1 MQPVEQR
8 DEVEMLSLML
18 LIRRFEERASQQ
30 YQAQKIGGFCHLYIG
45 QEAVVTGAV
54 AAVRDDDYI
63 ITAYRDHAHAL
74 ARGTSAN
81 ACMAKLFVRATG
93 ASAGLVGS
101 MLFFDKQHHMYG
113 GHAIVAAHVPLGV
126 GLAFAIKY
134 RGEDRVTLCFFGD
147 GAINQGAF
155 HEALNLAALYKLP
168 IVFICENNL
177 FAMGTSVKRSTSL
190 KQIIDRAEGYDIPG
204 EIVDGMNFRE
214 VRDKVAEVADS
225 IRKEPHPAFLEART
239 YRYRGHSMSD
249 PSSYRT
255 REEVAEYQ
263 GAYKVSHG
271 LLERFGPRRIIDTP
285 ISENGF
291 AGLGVGAAMVG
302 LRPIIEFMTFS
313 FSLVA
318 FDQVVN
324 NAPNMFTMSGGQ
336 FNIPITFRGPNGPA
350 HQLGATHSHATEPLY

>member
-1 MQPVEQR
+1 MTAMQPVEQR

-30 YQAQKIGGFCHLYIG
+30 YQAQRIGGFCHLYIG

-81 ACMAKLFVRATG
+81 ACMAELFGKETG
-93 ASAGLVGS
+93 CSRGLGGS
-101 MLFFDKQHHMYG
+101 MHFFDKKHHMYG
-113 GHAIVAAHVPLGV
+113 GHAIVAAHVPLAV
-126 GLAFAIKY
+126 GMAFSIKY
-134 RGEDRVTLCFFGD
+134 RSEDRVTLCFFGD

-168 IVFICENNL
+168 VVFICENNL

-190 KQIIDRAEGYDIPG
+190 KQIVDRAEGYDIPG

-214 VRDKVAEVADS
+214 VRDKVAEVVDS

-249 PSSYRT
+249 PASYRT
-255 REEVAEYQ
+255 KQELEKYRLDDPVTRLRAQLTREGKLTNEQFDRLDKQLYDYTYADGAVEPVRPRPAE
-263 GAYKVSHG
+263 
-271 LLERFGPRRIIDTP
+271 
-285 ISENGF
+285 
-291 AGLGVGAAMVG
+291 
-302 LRPIIEFMTFS
+302 
-313 FSLVA
+313 
-318 FDQVVN
+318 
-324 NAPNMFTMSGGQ
+324 
-336 FNIPITFRGPNGPA
+336 PA
-350 HQLGATHSHATEPLY
+350 HERREGAPSPNANQP